1 MQQHLAEQRPEA
13 ETAPDRQ
20 PIEAE
25 DAPAPRRRRHVDDP
39 GRAGGVEGAL
49 SGAEDEAGED
59 QAMAEWDA
67 GHLQP
72 LIQEAERRVGTADH
86 RAGRRHTSSKRTR
99 RCEVKRKRID
109 LVAGAQIDLGHD
121 RVMAGDTS
129 DARAVFRF
137 SLSRLLK
144 FPFIFTT
151 TCSCFIATSI
161 KSIAA

>member
-1 MQQHLAEQRPEA
+1 MKGGKWPRQDRATVNSSASRLSENTRPH
-13 ETAPDRQ
+13 R
-20 PIEAE
+20 
-25 DAPAPRRRRHVDDP
+25 
-39 GRAGGVEGAL
+39 
-49 SGAEDEAGED
+49 
-59 QAMAEWDA
+59 
-67 GHLQP
+67 
-72 LIQEAERRVGTADH
+72 
-86 RAGRRHTSSKRTR
+86 RAGRRRTSSKRTR

-151 TCSCFIATSI
+151 TCTCFIATSI